1 MYFQQWFFLK
11 KLLKICFPVLLLGIV
26 LYQTV
31 GYVVTYH
38 LSKEYFEEE
47 AVRANSKGALEKLAV
62 LSSSAGHELIQVE
75 SSEIMYKGRLF
86 DYSRKELRGDSI
98 IYYGRYDSNEER
110 WLQQDE
116 NQHAS
121 IQAMSLKKNLQLEF
135 LSLYCASAAK
145 HLELQLNDITAG
157 KLKAPVNSIC
167 NYDTISD
174 IPVPPPQ
181 A

>member
-1 MYFQQWFFLK
+1 M
-11 KLLKICFPVLLLGIV
+11 LGIV

-38 LSKEYFEEE
+38 ISKEYFEEQ
-47 AVRANSKGALEKLAV
+47 AAKACGNGPLEKLAI
-62 LSSSAGHELIQVE
+62 LSSSAGHDLVQLE

-86 DYSRKELRGDSI
+86 DYSRKELKGDSI

-116 NQHAS
+116 NQPAS
-121 IQAMSLKKNLQLEF
+121 VQPVSLGKNLQLEF
-135 LSLYCASAAK
+135 LSLYCASTVK
-145 HLELQLNDITAG
+145 QLKLQLNADPAQDRRSSA
-157 KLKAPVNSIC
+157 KSVYYYN
-167 NYDTISD
+167 TISD